1 MLCASS
7 SAGSLSVIPKLK
19 FLLGHTGETLPYLLW
34 RLPCDSVQRRRK
46 ALKPAEIIRRN
57 VAITTAGM
65 FSDSPLLCALRE
77 LGEDAVM
84 FSVDHPFESM
94 ATAFEMVR

>member
-1 MLCASS
+1 
-7 SAGSLSVIPKLK
+7 
-19 FLLGHTGETLPYLLW
+19 
-34 RLPCDSVQRRRK
+34 
-46 ALKPAEIIRRN
+46 LKPAEIIRRN

-65 FSDSPLLCALRE
+65 FSESPLLCALRE

-94 ATAFEMVR
+94 AQLRNGSMMLQYRRRFREKI